1 MASSK
6 LIKLYHFDNLAP
18 GKSKT
23 RSWNNA
29 TPATA
34 VWYIQAI
41 PLEKSFTSDTPP
53 EQSVEVEVTRVWRK
67 LNRTLGTA
75 EIPSLH
81 YEHEIWYEFKNVGD
95 REVDFD
101 VYASI
106 IS

>member
-1 MASSK
+1 MASSLKK
-6 LIKLYHFDNLAP
+6 LTTINNIAP
-18 GKSKT
+18 GESEK

-41 PLEKSFTSDTPP
+41 PLEKSFTSETPAV
-53 EQSVEVEVTRVWRK
+53 QSVKVEVTEVWRR
-67 LNRTLGTA
+67 LNRSMRSA
-75 EIPSLH
+75 EIPSPD
-81 YEHEIWYEFKNVGD
+81 YEHEIWYVIKNVGA
-95 REVDFD
+95 REVDVD